1 MMKRIFYAAVTATL
15 GMVLVGVFGCG
26 GSGGIMG
33 ASGGPGAGQSAG
45 CGYPQTNCPQG
56 YVPAPG
62 QGGQCMPQSMANQS
76 GAPPG
81 GIP

>member
-1 MMKRIFYAAVTATL
+1 MVKRIFYAAITATL
-15 GMVLVGVFGCG
+15 GMVLSGVFGCG
-26 GSGGIMG
+26 SGGMGGGAMG

-56 YVPAPG
+56 YVPVPG

-76 GAPPG
+76 GIPG
-81 GIP
+81 G